1 MNIHVTNLGEKIT
14 EESLQ
19 SVFANYGKVRST
31 KVINDRF
38 SGYSRGFA
46 FIEMPVKQEA
56 EAAIAGLKGKAL
68 KGRSLDVNEARPRED
83 RRPRRENT
91 GWNRSRSSS
100 SSSSIGH
107 RY

>member
-46 FIEMPVKQEA
+46 FIEMANDDE
-56 EAAIAGLKGKAL
+56 AL
-68 KGRSLDVNEARPRED
+68 KAINKINGSIIDGRIIEVKEASAEKL
-83 RRPRRENT
+83 
-91 GWNRSRSSS
+91 
-100 SSSSIGH
+100 
-107 RY
+107 